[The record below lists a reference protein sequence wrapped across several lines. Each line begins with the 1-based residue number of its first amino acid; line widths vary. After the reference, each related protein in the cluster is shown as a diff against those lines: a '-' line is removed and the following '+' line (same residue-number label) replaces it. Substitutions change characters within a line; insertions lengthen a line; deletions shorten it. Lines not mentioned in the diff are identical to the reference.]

1 MNDEVYYD
9 EETLFKVNRALRAS
23 GLTQVQTQDAIIEM
37 QNAGILFRERQKMIE
52 EQNRVLLILS
62 FDIVDRED
70 IWRIVEQIASLNL
83 PVNIGDNHIVLEPL
97 VSKIEDLL
105 KEQQ

>member
-1 MNDEVYYD
+1 MIDE
-9 EETLFKVNRALRAS
+9 KNR
-23 GLTQVQTQDAIIEM
+23 I
-37 QNAGILFRERQKMIE
+37 
-52 EQNRVLLILS
+52 LLILT
-62 FDIVDRED
+62 FDIVYQED

-83 PVNIGDNHIVLEPL
+83 PVNIGDNHIVSEPL